1 MAKGT
6 ENKTSRFG
14 MRVAPQTKA
23 AWEATAKAW
32 GYKSTSEW
40 LEAMGNWAIQ
50 YDQYEGEFA
59 KYQEMQKEQQ
69 D

>member
-14 MRVAPQTKA
+14 MRVAPQKKQ
-23 AWEATAKAW
+23 AWETTAKAW

-40 LEAMGNWAIQ
+40 LEAMADWAIQ
-50 YDQYEGEFA
+50 YEQFEGDVT
-59 KYQEMQKEQQ
+59 KYVASLEQ
-69 D
+69 